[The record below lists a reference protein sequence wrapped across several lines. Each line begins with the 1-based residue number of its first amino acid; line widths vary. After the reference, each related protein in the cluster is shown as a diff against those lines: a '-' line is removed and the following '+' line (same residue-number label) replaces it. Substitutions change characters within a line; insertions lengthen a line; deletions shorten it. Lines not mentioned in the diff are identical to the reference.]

1 MELTRESESEK
12 SRGAY
17 MKLFHLQ
24 EGGLI
29 EYKPRWILLKC
40 LTSKLGTK
48 IRKVLKHNRS
58 MSCIQEGCLIE

>member
-1 MELTRESESEK
+1 VELTRESESEK

-29 EYKPRWILLKC
+29 EYKPRWILYLEVRDKN
-40 LTSKLGTK
+40 SKG
-48 IRKVLKHNRS
+48 
-58 MSCIQEGCLIE
+58 IET